1 LDLVE
6 DLQNLGIIGRTVQV
20 QARAQERE
28 KGEEQEWERKRK
40 KGEALDRELGK
51 DRVRVQERGMAK
63 ATARVCRWGEP
74 SWK

>member
-1 LDLVE
+1 
-6 DLQNLGIIGRTVQV
+6 V

-28 KGEEQEWERKRK
+28 KGEEQEWERRRK

-51 DRVRVQERGMAK
+51 DQVLGQGSDRVRVQELGMAK
-63 ATARVCRWGEP
+63 GTARVARWGEP